1 MNDNTTT
8 RGSGDESDRGQM
20 AVLGFILLV
29 GIVGIASIGL
39 LVVGSDSVDQSNER
53 ITEEIVKQA
62 FVQLKT
68 DANTIARSR
77 SNIRTTNFDFLR
89 ETDSAVRKENTGRMV
104 IRQQLRSGGTKEIV
118 NRSIGAIIY
127 DGEAG
132 HFAFQAG
139 GVWQGTL
146 NESRLVSTPSFS
158 FASSKDGSSPTL
170 TVPLIETSGATRLT
184 TREIR
189 LKKNKT
195 LSPVNEERIV
205 DGGPVTVRVQS
216 KYYVA
221 WAEYFRQLTAPRG
234 VSVNHSTNTAIAKLV
249 VPSKGTSIKNAV
261 TSTVAGEDLIIDG
274 NMKIDSYNSSNKS
287 YSPATAGSD
296 GSIKLDGNLTVN
308 SEAKIDGNIDL
319 TGKVQFN
326 SGSKI
331 TGDVETGDD
340 VTFYSEAKITGD
352 VASGGSLVFEDEGK
366 IDGNASYTDEFE
378 NEGDGV
384 VTGSKNNITSTS
396 PEVPEIEPIGPTVFS
411 QINNLRNDNDN
422 ADESNIKA
430 DRLFGNTSCL
440 PLCEIEPGRYYL
452 SKLVTGSNANISSTG
467 KIILNAT
474 AGNIFIAV
482 DGDFKLDSNVEFV
495 IQGDN
500 RVSVYMAGDELSLNS
515 NSKILILDNKAPL
528 FWVYAPPGLT
538 IKLESETQYNGVVY
552 APGTATDPGNLKME
566 DDSKIFGALVGSAR
580 NLNNEAQIHY
590 DTALSDAEVFPRD
603 ISTSKLTFIHV
614 SVYDICVGDDP
625 CK

>member
-158 FASSKDGSSPTL
+158 FALSKDGSSPTL
-170 TVPLIETSGATRLT
+170 TVPLIEMSGATRLT
-184 TREIR
+184 TREVR

-249 VPSKGTSIKNAV
+249 VPSKRTPIKNAV
-261 TSTVAGEDLIIDG
+261 TSTVGEELSIEDKV
-274 NMKIDSYNSSNKS
+274 KIDSYNSSNKP
-287 YSPATAGSD
+287 YPASRGSD
-296 GSIKLDGNLTVN
+296 GSIKLDGKLTVN
-308 SEAKIDGNIDL
+308 SKAKIDGNIDL
-319 TGKVQFN
+319 TGEVRFN
-326 SGSKI
+326 SKSHI

-340 VTFYSEAKITGD
+340 VTLNSKAQITGD
-352 VASGGSLVFEDEGK
+352 VASGGSLVLNSNGE
-366 IDGNASYTDEFE
+366 IDGNASYTDEFK
-378 NEGDGV
+378 NNTGSRA
-384 VTGSKNNITSTS
+384 VTGWVKRAGSS
-396 PEVPEIEPIGPTVFS
+396 PEVPEIEPIGPIVFS

-440 PLCEIEPGRYYL
+440 PSCEIEPGRYYL

-500 RVSVYMAGDELSLNS
+500 RVSVYMAGDELRLNS
-515 NSKILILDNKAPL
+515 NSKILIPGNKAPL

-538 IKLESETQYNGVVY
+538 MTLDSQTRYNGVVY
-552 APGTATDPGNLKME
+552 APGNATAPGELKM
-566 DDSKIFGALVGSAR
+566 DDKSQIFGALVGSAR
-580 NLNNEAQIHY
+580 NLNSKAKIHY
-590 DTALSDAEVFPRD
+590 DTALSDAEVFTRD